1 MHNAYSLVKSKRIS
15 LACIMHTMTHDDR
28 PEPAKRLEQ
37 ARKNRG
43 FKTPKDAARFFGW
56 KYESYIQHE
65 QGTRGIVRASGT
77 YAKAFRV
84 SEAWLLTGEGDITTP
99 SNTVPIVGLA
109 GAGPDGSVLF
119 ATGDSNFGEIP
130 APVNSTPSTEA
141 LEIKG
146 DSMTGIAN
154 DGWIVTYDLK
164 ETPSEDHMGEP
175 CVCWLNDGRVLIK
188 TPFPGRG
195 DGLFDL
201 ESTNAATMRDTPV
214 SHFALIT
221 NIVPKKAAKK
231 FIKRN
236 PEHELTDINI

>member
-1 MHNAYSLVKSKRIS
+1 MH
-15 LACIMHTMTHDDR
+15 IMTYDDR
-28 PEPAKRLEQ
+28 PDAAKRLEQ

-84 SEAWLLTGEGDITTP
+84 SEAWLLTGEGDP
-99 SNTVPIVGLA
+99 DGQQNTIPIVGLA

-119 ATGDSNFGEIP
+119 ATGDGNFGEVP
-130 APVNSTPSTEA
+130 APVNSTPRTEA

-154 DGWIVTYDLK
+154 DGWIITYDEK
-164 ETPSEDHMGEP
+164 ETPSEEHIGEP

-188 TPFPGRG
+188 TPYHGRG
-195 DGLFDL
+195 VGLYDL
-201 ESTNAATMRDTPV
+201 ESTNASTMRDIPV
-214 SHFALIT
+214 LYFALIT
-221 NIVPKKAAKK
+221 NIVPKRAAKK

-236 PEHELTDINI
+236 PDHHIQDVKI